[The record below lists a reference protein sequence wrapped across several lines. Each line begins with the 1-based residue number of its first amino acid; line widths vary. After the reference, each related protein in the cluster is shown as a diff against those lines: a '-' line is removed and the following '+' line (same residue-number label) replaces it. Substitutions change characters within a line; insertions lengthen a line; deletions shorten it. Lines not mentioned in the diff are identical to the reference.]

1 MNNEEKILA
10 MLGEINGR
18 LDKIESTQA
27 QQGDLLTRHSDL
39 LARQGE
45 LLKELDERSLRTA
58 VILEN
63 EIVPKVQLLFEGQKN
78 LLDTL
83 APKNRVEEAED
94 RLVVLE
100 SVVKSHSERITK
112 LEKAI

>member
-10 MLGEINGR
+10 ILGEINGR

-27 QQGDLLTRHSDL
+27 QQGET
-39 LARQGE
+39 LARHGE

-58 VILEN
+58 VMLEN
-63 EIVPKVQLLFEGQKN
+63 EIAPKVQLLFEGQKN

-100 SVVKSHSERITK
+100 SVVKSHSERIAK